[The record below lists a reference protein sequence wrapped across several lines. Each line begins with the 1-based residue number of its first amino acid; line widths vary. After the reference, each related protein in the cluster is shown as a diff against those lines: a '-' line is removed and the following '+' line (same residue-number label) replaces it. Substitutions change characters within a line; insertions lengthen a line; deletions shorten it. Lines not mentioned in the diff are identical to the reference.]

1 MKNLIYSAL
10 IAITMNSCSSSDKVR
25 TFSEAVDQD
34 GEIRSGV
41 YLNQKG
47 ENVAV
52 TTVNTRTRIAEL
64 ENQLTDAH
72 RQVEF
77 YKRRAQEMELENLQ
91 LRARNNYEMQ
101 KEVKQVVGF
110 DKANNPIVQTNT
122 IEQTPKKLGE

>member
-1 MKNLIYSAL
+1 MKYLISAIL
-10 IAITMNSCSSSDKVR
+10 AMAVTSCSSTDKVK
-25 TFSEAVDQD
+25 TFSEAVKDG

-41 YLNQKG
+41 YLNERG

-64 ENQLTDAH
+64 ENQLTDMQ

-91 LRARNNYEMQ
+91 LRARNNYEIQ
-101 KEVKQVVGF
+101 KEVKQVTGF
-110 DKANNPIVQTNT
+110 DKAGNPIVQTQT
-122 IEQTPKKLGE
+122 VEQTPKKLGE

>member
-1 MKNLIYSAL
+1 MRYLICGL
-10 IAITMNSCSSSDKVR
+10 IAAALTGCASSDKVR
-25 TFSEAVDQD
+25 TFSEAVESD

-52 TTVNTRTRIAEL
+52 TTVNARTRIAEL
-64 ENQLTDAH
+64 ENQLTDAQ

-77 YKRRAQEMELENLQ
+77 YKRRTQEMELENLQ
-91 LRARNNYEMQ
+91 LRARNNYELQ

-110 DKANNPIVQTNT
+110 DKANNPIVQTT
-122 IEQTPKKLGE
+122 SVEQTPKKLGE